1 MPQGCLMPDL
11 VTWSARDTRATRVIH
26 AGEEDGPLTGP
37 LGLLGFQPSF
47 LTIYSCYIACLPP
60 FDCSAAITRILAA
73 IPNLDSVVCTLVSCL
88 HPHPLRLRADSRCS
102 YRYPPAPTL
111 IVSLSGRPCA
121 VGLYK

>member
-47 LTIYSCYIACLPP
+47 LTIYSCYITCLPS
-60 FDCSAAITRILAA
+60 FDCSAAVTRVPAA
-73 IPNLDSVVCTLVSCL
+73 IPDSDSVVCTLFSCL
-88 HPHPLRLRADSRCS
+88 HPRPLLLHADSRCG
-102 YRYPPAPTL
+102 YRYCPAPAL
-111 IVSLSGRPCA
+111 IVYLSR
-121 VGLYK
+121 